1 MNSLKYKGFIGSVR
15 FSEDDGVFRGRI
27 EGIDGLVTFEGSSIK
42 ELTDEFHK
50 AVEDYLAFCEQHGMP
65 AKKSYS
71 GTLNIRISPATHN
84 AIADYATEEGITIN
98 AFIKRALEKAV
109 QDPASIKTPLVDGYA
124 AQTPESAYLSEP
136 AVSYGSRD
144 IAEFWIPSKD
154 IPLAKTLAGRLG
166 WDFLVNYPESGLE
179 MALNEIRSGAVKE
192 YGSFDD
198 MMKEIGEE
206 DGEV

>member
-1 MNSLKYKGFIGSVR
+1 MNSLKYKGFIGSVS
-15 FSEDDGVFRGRI
+15 FSEDDGVFRGKI
-27 EGIDGLVTFEGSSIK
+27 EGIDGLVPFEGRSIK

-50 AVEDYLAFCEQHGMP
+50 AVEGYLAFCEQHGVP

-71 GTLNIRISPATHN
+71 GTLNIRISPATHS
-84 AIADYATEEGITIN
+84 AIADYAAEEGITIN

-109 QDPASIKTPLVDGYA
+109 QDPASIMTPLVNGYTL
-124 AQTPESAYLSEP
+124 QTPELAYLSEP
-136 AVSYGSRD
+136 AVGYGSRD

-154 IPLAKTLAGRLG
+154 IPLAKTLAGRMG

>member
-1 MNSLKYKGFIGSVR
+1 MNSLKYKGFIGSVS

-27 EGIDGLVTFEGSSIK
+27 EGIDGVVTFAGSSIK

-50 AVEDYLAFCEQHGMP
+50 AVEHYLAFCEKHGLP

-84 AIADYATEEGITIN
+84 SIADYAAAEGITIN

-109 QDPASIKTPLVDGYA
+109 KDPASIMNQPVDGYA
-124 AQTPESAYLSEP
+124 PRTTEP
-136 AVSYGSRD
+136 AFLNEPAASYGSRD
-144 IAEFWIPSKD
+144 IAEFWIPSQD
-154 IPLAKTLAGRLG
+154 IPLAKTLAGRMG

-179 MALNEIRSGAVKE
+179 RALNEVRSGAVKE

-198 MMKEIGEE
+198 MMKEIVEE